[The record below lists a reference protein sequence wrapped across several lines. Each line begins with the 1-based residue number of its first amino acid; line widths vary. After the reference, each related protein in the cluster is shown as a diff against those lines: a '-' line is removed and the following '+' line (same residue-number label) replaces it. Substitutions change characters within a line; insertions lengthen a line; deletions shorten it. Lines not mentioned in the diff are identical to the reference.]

1 MEVTTSQLKTKDMS
15 TTSNFSITTQS
26 QFDEALM
33 WVSDLFKDVN
43 GFRPRGYNFHN
54 WSFQELTD
62 FINDLSDV
70 AEKQEA
76 DEREWAKKAVDSV
89 MSVGA
94 DCKETALRWLDQ
106 ADAYFMYGDDEFY
119 EDHIEKYG
127 WVAKRFE
134 LS

>member
-1 MEVTTSQLKTKDMS
+1 MS
-15 TTSNFSITTQS
+15 TTSNFSISNQS

-62 FINDLSDV
+62 FINDLSEV
-70 AEKQEA
+70 SEKQEA
-76 DEREWAKKAVDSV
+76 DEREWAKKAIKNV

-106 ADAYFMYGDDEFY
+106 ADAYFMYGDDDFY
-119 EDHIEKYG
+119 EDSIEKYG
-127 WVAKRFE
+127 WVARKFE
-134 LS
+134 LC

>member
-1 MEVTTSQLKTKDMS
+1 MS
-15 TTSNFSITTQS
+15 TTSTFSISNQS

-62 FINDLSDV
+62 FINDLSEV
-70 AEKQEA
+70 SEKQEA
-76 DEREWAKKAVDSV
+76 DEREWAKKAIKNV

-106 ADAYFMYGDDEFY
+106 ADAYFMYGDDDFY
-119 EDHIEKYG
+119 EDSIEKYG
-127 WVAKRFE
+127 WVARKFE
-134 LS
+134 LC

>member
-1 MEVTTSQLKTKDMS
+1 MS
-15 TTSNFSITTQS
+15 TTSNFSISNQS
-26 QFDEALM
+26 QFEDALC

-43 GFRPRGYNFHN
+43 GFRPRGYNFQN

-62 FINDLSDV
+62 FINDLSEV

-76 DEREWAKKAVDSV
+76 DERAWAKKAVANV

-119 EDHIEKYG
+119 EDSIEKYG
-127 WVAKRFE
+127 WVSRKFE
-134 LS
+134 LC

>member
-1 MEVTTSQLKTKDMS
+1 MS
-15 TTSNFSITTQS
+15 NSNTFSITTQV

-62 FINDLSDV
+62 FINDLSEV
-70 AEKQEA
+70 SEKQAA
-76 DEREWAKKAVDSV
+76 DERAWAQKAIKNV

-106 ADAYFMYGDDEFY
+106 ADAYYMYGDDDFY
-119 EDHIEKYG
+119 VDDIEKYG
-127 WVAKRFE
+127 WVAKKFE
-134 LS
+134 LC

>member
-1 MEVTTSQLKTKDMS
+1 MSNTST
-15 TTSNFSITTQS
+15 FSISNQS

-62 FINDLSDV
+62 FINDLSEV
-70 AEKQEA
+70 SEKQEA
-76 DEREWAKKAVDSV
+76 DEREWAKKAIKNV

-106 ADAYFMYGDDEFY
+106 ADAYFMYGDDDFY
-119 EDHIEKYG
+119 EDSIEKYG
-127 WVAKRFE
+127 WVARKFE
-134 LS
+134 LC

>member
-1 MEVTTSQLKTKDMS
+1 MS
-15 TTSNFSITTQS
+15 TTSNFSILNQS

-62 FINDLSDV
+62 FINDLSEV

-76 DEREWAKKAVDSV
+76 DERAWAKKAVANV

-106 ADAYFMYGDDEFY
+106 ADAYFMYGDDNFY
-119 EDHIEKYG
+119 EDSIEKYG
-127 WVAKRFE
+127 WVARKFE

>member
-1 MEVTTSQLKTKDMS
+1 MS
-15 TTSNFSITTQS
+15 NNSTFSISNQE
-26 QFDEALM
+26 QFEDALC

-43 GFRPRGYNFHN
+43 GFRPRGYNFHT

-62 FINDLSDV
+62 FINDLSEV
-70 AEKQEA
+70 SEKQAA
-76 DEREWAKKAVDSV
+76 DERAWAQKAVNDV

-119 EDHIEKYG
+119 QDSIEKYG
-127 WVAKRFE
+127 WVARKFE
-134 LS
+134 LC

>member
-1 MEVTTSQLKTKDMS
+1 MANLNT
-15 TTSNFSITTQS
+15 FSISNQN

-62 FINDLSDV
+62 FINDLSEV

-76 DEREWAKKAVDSV
+76 DERAWAKKAVANV

-106 ADAYFMYGDDEFY
+106 ADAFYMYGDDDFY
-119 EDHIEKYG
+119 ADDIEKYG
-127 WVAKRFE
+127 WVSKRFE

>member
-1 MEVTTSQLKTKDMS
+1 MS
-15 TTSNFSITTQS
+15 TTSTFSISNQS

-62 FINDLSDV
+62 FINDLSEV
-70 AEKQEA
+70 SEKQEA
-76 DEREWAKKAVDSV
+76 DEREWAKKAIKNV

-106 ADAYFMYGDDEFY
+106 ADAYFMYGDDGFY
-119 EDHIEKYG
+119 EDSIEKYG
-127 WVAKRFE
+127 WVARKFE
-134 LS
+134 LC

>member
-1 MEVTTSQLKTKDMS
+1 MS
-15 TTSNFSITTQS
+15 TTSTFSISNQS

-43 GFRPRGYNFHN
+43 GYRPRGYNFHN

-62 FINDLSDV
+62 FINDLSEV
-70 AEKQEA
+70 SEKQEA
-76 DEREWAKKAVDSV
+76 DEREWAQKAIKNV

-106 ADAYFMYGDDEFY
+106 ADAYFMYGDDDFY
-119 EDHIEKYG
+119 EDSIEKYG
-127 WVAKRFE
+127 WVARKFE
-134 LS
+134 LC

>member
-1 MEVTTSQLKTKDMS
+1 VLYLNIIKKAITMS
-15 TTSNFSITTQS
+15 TFSISNQE
-26 QFDEALM
+26 QFEDALC

-43 GFRPRGYNFHN
+43 GFRPRGYKFNT

-62 FINDLSDV
+62 FINYLS
-70 AEKQEA
+70 AISEKQAA
-76 DEREWAKKAVDSV
+76 DERAWAQKAVADV

-119 EDHIEKYG
+119 EDSIEKYG
-127 WVAKRFE
+127 WVARKFE
-134 LS
+134 FC

>member
-1 MEVTTSQLKTKDMS
+1 MS

-62 FINDLSDV
+62 FINDLSEV

-76 DEREWAKKAVDSV
+76 DERAWAKKAVANV

-106 ADAYFMYGDDEFY
+106 ADAYFMYGDDNFY
-119 EDHIEKYG
+119 EDSIEKYG
-127 WVAKRFE
+127 WVARKFE